1 MVADDRNERTS
12 IRQVAERA
20 GCSLSTVSR
29 VINRSGPASAPTIAR
44 VEAAVAELGFRPNSL
59 GQSLRRQSSR
69 AIGVVVPSFTN
80 PVFAASVTG
89 MEAVARDAGRH
100 LLLSSTAYDP
110 ARELEIIEA
119 LLSQRVD
126 GIALTV
132 ADASKSAALDRL
144 DRVGVPYILLY
155 NQPRAPQRPAVTVD
169 NFAATAEL
177 TRYLIGL
184 GHTRFAY
191 LGGRFGTTDR
201 SRMRFEGCAAAL
213 EAAGLAAPE
222 LLELD
227 YLDSIEQHA
236 TVIGQAVPRLG
247 KPTALLCSNDLLAIS
262 VIAALRV
269 LGLSVPEDVSVAGFD
284 GIAIGQMLSPG
295 LATIDTP
302 TIEMGER
309 AMQRLLDQISGS
321 APTQDAVELLRYEFR
336 PGGTLAPV
344 PGGNAGGRERRRRKS
359 RKQSRSDPC

>member
-1 MVADDRNERTS
+1 MRMAGDNRNEPTS

-29 VINRSGPASAPTIAR
+29 VINRSGPVSAPTIAR

-80 PVFAASVTG
+80 PVFAASVAG
-89 MEAVARDAGRH
+89 METVVRQVGRP
-100 LLLSSTAYDP
+100 LLVSGTDYDP
-110 ARELEIIEA
+110 ARELDIVEG

-132 ADASKSAALDRL
+132 ADASSSAALDRL
-144 DRVGVPYILLY
+144 ERVGLPYILLY
-155 NQPRAPQRPAVTVD
+155 NQPRTPQRPAVTVD

-177 TRYLIGL
+177 TRYLIDL
-184 GHTRFAY
+184 GHTRIAY

-213 EAAGLAAPE
+213 EAAGHMPPT

-227 YLDSIEQHA
+227 YLGSIEEHA
-236 TVIGQAVPRLG
+236 AVIGTAMPRLG
-247 KPTALLCSNDLLAIS
+247 NPTALLCSNDLLAIS
-262 VIAALRV
+262 VIAALRA
-269 LGLSVPEDVSVAGFD
+269 LDLAVPSDVSVAGFD
-284 GIAIGQMLSPG
+284 GIAIGRMLSPG

-302 TIEMGER
+302 TIDMGER
-309 AMQRLLDQISGS
+309 AMRRLLGMLSGA
-321 APTQDAVELLRYEFR
+321 APAVNAVELLPYEFR

-344 PGGNAGGRERRRRKS
+344 PGGNASRRERGRRTSQRGS
-359 RKQSRSDPC
+359 RRE

>member
-1 MVADDRNERTS
+1 MAADDRIGRTS
-12 IRQVAERA
+12 IREVAERA

-29 VINRSGPASAPTIAR
+29 VINRSGSASAPTIAR

-89 MEAVARDAGRH
+89 MEAVARGAGRH

-132 ADASKSAALDRL
+132 ADASMSAALDRL
-144 DRVGVPYILLY
+144 EQVGLPYVLLY
-155 NQPRAPQRPAVTVD
+155 NQPRTPKRPAVTVD

-184 GHTRFAY
+184 GHTRIAY

-213 EAAGLAAPE
+213 EGAGLAAPR

-227 YLDSIEQHA
+227 YLDSIEDHA
-236 TVIGQAVPRLG
+236 TVIGQSLPRLG

-262 VIAALRV
+262 VIAALRA
-269 LGLSVPEDVSVAGFD
+269 LGVSVPEDISVAGFD
-284 GIAIGQMLSPG
+284 GIAIGRMLRPG
-295 LATIDTP
+295 LATVDTP
-302 TIEMGER
+302 TVEMGQR
-309 AMQRLLDQISGS
+309 AMQRLLDTISGT
-321 APTQDAVELLRYEFR
+321 ADATNVIELLPYEFR
-336 PGGTLAPV
+336 PGGTLAPA
-344 PGGNAGGRERRRRKS
+344 PGGNAGRRERRRRTS
-359 RKQSRSDPC
+359 QR